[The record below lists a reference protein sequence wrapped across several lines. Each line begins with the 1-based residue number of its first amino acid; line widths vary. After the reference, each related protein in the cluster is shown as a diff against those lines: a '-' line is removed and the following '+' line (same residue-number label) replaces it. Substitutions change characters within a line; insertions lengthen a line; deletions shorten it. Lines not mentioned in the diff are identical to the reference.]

1 MATYRP
7 PGTSRRERE
16 ERDRRRERLVIYG
29 VVGALVVAALVVLV
43 GLYTTQYQP
52 PRAHVLSVGDR
63 DYNASDVARRALYEM
78 RYADESL
85 SGFETAVSETLDRIE
100 DTEIVLTRAPALV
113 GEVSEDE
120 VRADLHVRLA
130 LEEDATESAFVEALA
145 EMLADSRLSR
155 EELEK
160 IVTANI
166 LVDRLRDAFVDEYGE
181 TAPQVLL
188 SRIRVADEAA
198 AEGIR
203 DRLGAGADFA
213 EVADELS
220 SDGAGGGDIGWLPVA
235 ALSSA
240 AREALVDLPTDAVS
254 AIVRDGLFYDVYL
267 VRDRDEA
274 RAIDEAQRESLGATR
289 FLEWIEGERA
299 TVEVEVDLS
308 PGEERWILDRLIS
321 DLRG

>member
-29 VVGALVVAALVVLV
+29 VVGALVVAAVVVLV

-63 DYNASDVARRALYEM
+63 DYNASDIARRALYEM
-78 RYADESL
+78 RYADEAL
-85 SGFETAVSETLDRIE
+85 GGFETAVSETLDRIE
-100 DTEIVLTRAPALV
+100 DTEIVLARAPALV
-113 GEVSEDE
+113 GDVSDDE
-120 VRADLHVRLA
+120 VRADLHVRLG
-130 LEEDATESAFVEALA
+130 LEEGATESVFVEALA

-155 EELEK
+155 DELEE
-160 IVTANI
+160 IVRANI
-166 LVDRLRDAFVDEYGE
+166 LVGRLRDAFVDEYGD
-181 TAPQVLL
+181 TASQVLL

-198 AEGIR
+198 AEDIR
-203 DRLGAGADFA
+203 DRLSTGADFA

-220 SDGAGGGDIGWLPVA
+220 SGGAGGGDLGWLPVA
-235 ALSSA
+235 ALSPA

-254 AIVRDGLFYDVYL
+254 AIVWDGLFYDVYL

-274 RAIDEAQRESLGATR
+274 RAIDEAQRESLGAMR
-289 FLEWIEGERA
+289 FLEWIEDERA

-321 DLRG
+321 DLRS

>member
-63 DYNASDVARRALYEM
+63 DYNASDIARRALYEM
-78 RYADESL
+78 RYADETL
-85 SGFETAVSETLDRIE
+85 GGFETAVSETLDRIE

-113 GEVSEDE
+113 GEVSDDE
-120 VRADLHVRLA
+120 VRADLHVRLG
-130 LEEDATESAFVEALA
+130 LEEDADESAFVEALA
-145 EMLADSRLSR
+145 ERLSDSRLSR
-155 EELEK
+155 EELEE
-160 IVTANI
+160 IVSANI
-166 LVDRLRDAFVDEYGE
+166 LVGRLRDAFVDEYGE
-181 TAPQVLL
+181 AAPQVLL

-198 AEGIR
+198 AEDIR
-203 DRLGAGADFA
+203 DRLGTGADFA
-213 EVADELS
+213 EVADEVA

-235 ALSSA
+235 ALSPA
-240 AREALVDLPTDAVS
+240 ARDALADLPTDAVS

-274 RAIDEAQRESLGATR
+274 RVIDEEQRESLGATR
-289 FLEWIEGERA
+289 FLEWIEDERA

-308 PGEERWILDRLIS
+308 AGEERWILDRLIS
-321 DLRG
+321 DLRS